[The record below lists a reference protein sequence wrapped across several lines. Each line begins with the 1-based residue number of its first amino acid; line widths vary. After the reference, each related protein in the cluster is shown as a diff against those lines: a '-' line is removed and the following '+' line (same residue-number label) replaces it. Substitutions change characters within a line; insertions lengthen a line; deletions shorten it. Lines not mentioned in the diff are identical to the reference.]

1 MFPQTRPAAPVDSK
15 SAKVAPGIA
24 EMLGAGCCWC
34 AKRRAC
40 VPARQMEPELSRAR
54 VPFALLPLLLLLR
67 TTGTSPKRAGALSQ
81 ERKIRKQT
89 PDGFR
94 QSSMRKSC
102 LHDEAGI

>member
-1 MFPQTRPAAPVDSK
+1 MFPQTRPAAPIDSK
-15 SAKVAPGIA
+15 SAKIAPVMA

-34 AKRRAC
+34 AKQHAC

-54 VPFALLPLLLLLR
+54 VPFALLPLLLLLP
-67 TTGTSPKRAGALSQ
+67 TGTSPKCAGALSQ
-81 ERKIRKQT
+81 EIRIRKQT